1 MYDNGAMFF
10 HILPYVVVLLL
21 LLIVIA
27 VNSYG
32 KKHRWTALAVICCLV
47 CIGIVGL
54 MTSMLLDIRS
64 RNSSY
69 YDNYDYEYDDS
80 HEDDAAY
87 YMKTDA
93 EGHWNGK
100 KETSFK
106 YDGDKWVTFGY
117 QMKIGEWTELDAGHI
132 FDESTVEW
140 RRNHAVVNVLAK
152 QSLADKI
159 AGYQSKDTFYSVD
172 SDSGKELMVG
182 ARRAFFKKQDRKEIK
197 KYYSD
202 MNHYSII
209 MVDSEGERQKMPS
222 EIANWLND
230 AMSQEGELADW
241 QTDEYDDLKNVHWAL
256 LNIISNDGLFEGW
269 LEIVEHDGRHYLHE
283 SKYVKT
289 DGAITASDEEREKEL
304 HCVIELPDYV
314 FTAMQPYLDY
324 SEE

>member
-1 MYDNGAMFF
+1 
-10 HILPYVVVLLL
+10 
-21 LLIVIA
+21 
-27 VNSYG
+27 
-32 KKHRWTALAVICCLV
+32 
-47 CIGIVGL
+47 
-54 MTSMLLDIRS
+54 
-64 RNSSY
+64 
-69 YDNYDYEYDDS
+69 
-80 HEDDAAY
+80 
-87 YMKTDA
+87 
-93 EGHWNGK
+93 
-100 KETSFK
+100 
-106 YDGDKWVTFGY
+106 
-117 QMKIGEWTELDAGHI
+117 
-132 FDESTVEW
+132 
-140 RRNHAVVNVLAK
+140 
-152 QSLADKI
+152 
-159 AGYQSKDTFYSVD
+159 
-172 SDSGKELMVG
+172 
-182 ARRAFFKKQDRKEIK
+182 
-197 KYYSD
+197 